1 MIHSTQNTMEDMAL
15 SPSQPRLPSTL
26 WARMTHWTLWRIF
39 IMALMLLT
47 VVIVTPRLLDFGIPR
62 EPSPWHP
69 ALVALR
75 NLLVAGA
82 MVWVYSL
89 SVKLLERR
97 SSTEVKPRLLN
108 FVSGTL
114 IGTALIS
121 AVYLVLWVAGH
132 AFFALGTGTTG
143 LGFTLAG
150 VFGAALFE
158 ELLLRAIL
166 FRIAEQAFGTTAAV
180 VFSAVI
186 FGLLHGMNHGATLM
200 SDVAISLEAGIL
212 LALAYV
218 LTHNLWLAVG
228 IHLGWN
234 FAEGSIYGAAVSG
247 TAPVHTLL
255 RTSLIGTPV
264 LTGGTFGPEAS
275 IVSIVVCLFAS
286 GALLL
291 LVLRRR
297 RWVPVGFRL
306 ALP

>member
-1 MIHSTQNTMEDMAL
+1 MIHSTQNTLEDMTV
-15 SPSQPRLPSTL
+15 SPSQPRPPSTL
-26 WARMTHWTLWRIF
+26 WDRMTHWTIWRIF

-121 AVYLVLWVAGH
+121 VVYLVLWMAGH
-132 AFFALGTGTTG
+132 AVFALGTGTTG
-143 LGFTLAG
+143 LGFALAG
-150 VFGAALFE
+150 VLGAVLFE

-166 FRIAEQAFGTTAAV
+166 FRIVEQAFGTTTAV
-180 VFSAVI
+180 IFSAVI

-212 LALAYV
+212 LALAYS

-247 TAPVHTLL
+247 TAPIHTLM
-255 RTSLIGTPV
+255 RTSLTGTPV

-286 GALLL
+286 GVLLL
-291 LVLRRR
+291 LVLRRH

-306 ALP
+306 TLP